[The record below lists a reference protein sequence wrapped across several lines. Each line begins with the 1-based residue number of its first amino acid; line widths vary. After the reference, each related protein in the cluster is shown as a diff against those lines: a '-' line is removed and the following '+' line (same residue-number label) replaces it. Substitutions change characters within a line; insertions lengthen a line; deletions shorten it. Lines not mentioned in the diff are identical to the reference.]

1 MKTILLQVG
10 KTTDKHFL
18 AGINDYAERI
28 SHYMP
33 METVTIAETKN
44 TKSLTV
50 EQQKTI
56 EGEQILKQVR
66 PTDTLVLLDEHGSEF
81 TSLQFA
87 AWLERQRNSSKRLI
101 LAIGGPYGFSKP
113 AASAVSPARVRA
125 GAAPRR
131 A

>member
-87 AWLERQRNSSKRLI
+87 AWLERQRNSAKRLI
-101 LAIGGPYGFSKP
+101 WP
-113 AASAVSPARVRA
+113 
-125 GAAPRR
+125 
-131 A
+131 

>member
-66 PTDTLVLLDEHGSEF
+66 PTDT
-81 TSLQFA
+81 TST
-87 AWLERQRNSSKRLI
+87 
-101 LAIGGPYGFSKP
+101 
-113 AASAVSPARVRA
+113 AVSLRA
-125 GAAPRR
+125 FSLRR
-131 A
+131 GSKGNATRPSVSFWP